1 MMRHVHALLLNQ
13 LALLGQHTQIC
24 VTHGRRLRTRSFT
37 QSGALSCAVCFADTP
52 APGPRLS
59 TAVVQCLQTH
69 QPVET
74 RTGRACQTACACC
87 GRSQVCS
94 LSLTSR
100 TTTGASP
107 LFNFTAFS
115 AMACLNPTS
124 AISAPSLVCDAKE
137 WRQTHK
143 KLGGFSPDPTVLL
156 THFQLR

>member
-1 MMRHVHALLLNQ
+1 M
-13 LALLGQHTQIC
+13 
-24 VTHGRRLRTRSFT
+24 TRSQKHDEKCARTVAQSTCASWPTHPDLRHSRTPSAHAEFYAVT
-37 QSGALSCAVCFADTP
+37 QSGALSLCTVCFADSP

-59 TAVVQCLQTH
+59 TAVAQCLQTH

-74 RTGRACQTACACC
+74 RTGRACQTACVRAVGAVRCA
-87 GRSQVCS
+87 
-94 LSLTSR
+94 LTSR

-143 KLGGFSPDPTVLL
+143 TTRRLYP
-156 THFQLR
+156 